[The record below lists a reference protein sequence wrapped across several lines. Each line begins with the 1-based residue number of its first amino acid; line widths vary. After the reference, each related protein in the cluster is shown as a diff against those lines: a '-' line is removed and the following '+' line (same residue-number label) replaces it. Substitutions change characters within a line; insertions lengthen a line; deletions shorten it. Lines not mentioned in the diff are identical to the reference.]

1 MASFDRD
8 GTLTCAAAL
17 VTEEQSVSRFV
28 GYVCIRDNACMDQ
41 TNSLSYTLALVH
53 VPAKFCECGFPQICP
68 HSTVLGGRQMI
79 LGHCPIL

>member
-8 GTLTCAAAL
+8 GTLIRAAAL

-28 GYVCIRDNACMDQ
+28 GYVCIRDNECMDQ
-41 TNSLSYTLALVH
+41 TNSLSYALAL

-68 HSTVLGGRQMI
+68 RSIAPGGRQMI